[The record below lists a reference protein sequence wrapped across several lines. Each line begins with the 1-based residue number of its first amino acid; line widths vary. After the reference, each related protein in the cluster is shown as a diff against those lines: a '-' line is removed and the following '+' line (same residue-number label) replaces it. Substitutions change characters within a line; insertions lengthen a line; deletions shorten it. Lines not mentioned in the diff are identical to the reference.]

1 MSLLMVI
8 IIVAVVI
15 ALLYAFNRLVNIPG
29 KLIIIYVVVFIL
41 CVWLL
46 EVAGIIDYLRKT
58 IL

>member
-1 MSLLMVI
+1 MVI

-15 ALLYAFNRLVNIPG
+15 ALLYAFNRFVNIPG

-41 CVWLL
+41 CIWLL
-46 EVAGIIDYLRKT
+46 DVAGVIDYLRRI